1 MASDESARRLEV
13 LDRDSVLHPA
23 TALHTHQAEGGL
35 IAERGQGVTLTDIHG
50 KQYID
55 AMAGL
60 WCVNVGY
67 GRQELARAAAEQM
80 EKLGYYHTFAGAS
93 NGPQIELADRIL
105 GLLRDQADLKKPSKV
120 FFGLSGS
127 DANDTQVKLVRY
139 YNNLVGRPE
148 KKKII
153 SRHGAYHGVSVA
165 SASLTGLPAFHAA
178 FDLPMEGVL
187 FASNPHHYHNA
198 KPGESEEEFSGRLAG
213 ELEELIAREGAETIA
228 AFIAEPVMGA
238 GGVIPPPRG
247 YFERIQPILA
257 ANDILL
263 IADEVICGFGRLGS
277 WFGSGHYGL
286 QPDLISMAK
295 GLTSGYVPL
304 SAVVVSEEIWS
315 VLKTGSE
322 ELGVFAHGYTY
333 SGHPVSAAVALAN
346 LDILE
351 SENLVGNAARVGA
364 RLHAGM
370 QSALAQHPNVGEI
383 RGEGMIMAV
392 EFVADRIS
400 KEPFDPDLAVH
411 KAVSAEAARLGL
423 IVRPLP
429 SAGAAVALSPPLCL
443 SEAEADRVV
452 EILAQ
457 AVTTV
462 MANGKKSG

>member
-1 MASDESARRLEV
+1 MAKESPTQRLER
-13 LDRDSVLHPA
+13 LARDAVLHPA
-23 TALHTHQAEGGL
+23 TALRTHQEKGGL
-35 IAERGQGVTLTDIHG
+35 IAQSAEGVRLTDAHG
-50 KQYID
+50 QTYID

-67 GRQELARAAAEQM
+67 GRKELARAAAEQI
-80 EKLGYYHTFAGAS
+80 ERLGYYHTFAGTS
-93 NGPQIELADRIL
+93 NPPQIELADRLL
-105 GLLRDQADLKKPSKV
+105 GLLRDRAGLEKPSKV

-139 YNNLVGRPE
+139 YNNLLGRPD

-153 SRHGAYHGVSVA
+153 SRHGAYHGVSLA

-187 FASNPHHYHNA
+187 FASTPHHYRNA
-198 KPGESEEEFSGRLAG
+198 KPGESEEEFSDRLGG
-213 ELEELIAREGAETIA
+213 ELEALIAREGADTIA
-228 AFIAEPVMGA
+228 AFIAEPVIGA

-257 ANDILL
+257 ANDILF

-315 VLKTGSE
+315 VLEAGTE

-351 SENLVGNAARVGA
+351 SENLVENAARVGA
-364 RLHAGM
+364 HLRAGLH
-370 QSALAQHPNVGEI
+370 SALGEHPNVGEI
-383 RGEGMIMAV
+383 RGEGMIMAL
-392 EFVADRIS
+392 EFVADRTS
-400 KEPFDPDLAVH
+400 REPFDPALAVQ
-411 KAVSAEAARLGL
+411 KAVAAEAARLGL

-443 SEAEADRVV
+443 TEKEADQVV
-452 EILAQ
+452 EILAES
-457 AVTTV
+457 VTTV
-462 MANGKKSG
+462 MAR

>member
-1 MASDESARRLEV
+1 MIAQSA
-13 LDRDSVLHPA
+13 D
-23 TALHTHQAEGGL
+23 
-35 IAERGQGVTLTDIHG
+35 GVTLTDVHG
-50 KQYID
+50 KTYID

-67 GRQELARAAAEQM
+67 GRKELARAAAEQI
-80 EKLGYYHTFAGAS
+80 EQLGYYHTFAGTS
-93 NGPQIELADRIL
+93 NPPQIELADRLL
-105 GLLRDQADLKKPSKV
+105 GLLRDRAGLEKPSKV

-127 DANDTQVKLVRY
+127 DANDTQIKLVRY
-139 YNNLVGRPE
+139 YNNLLGRTE

-153 SRHGAYHGVSVA
+153 SRHSAYHGVSLA

-187 FASNPHHYHNA
+187 FASTPHHYRNA
-198 KPGESEEEFSGRLAG
+198 KPGESEEEFSDRLGG
-213 ELEELIAREGAETIA
+213 ELEALIAREGADTIA
-228 AFIAEPVMGA
+228 AFIAEPLMGA

-277 WFGSGHYGL
+277 WFGSQHYGL
-286 QPDLISMAK
+286 EPDLISMAK

-315 VLKTGSE
+315 VLEGGTD

-351 SENLVGNAARVGA
+351 SEKLVENAARVGA
-364 RLHAGM
+364 HLQAGLR
-370 QSALAQHPNVGEI
+370 SALGDHPNVGEI
-383 RGEGMIMAV
+383 RGEGMIMAL
-392 EFVADRIS
+392 EFVADRPS
-400 KEPFDPDLAVH
+400 REPFDPALAMQ
-411 KAVSAEAARLGL
+411 KAVAAEAARQGL

-443 SEAEADRVV
+443 SEADADRVT
-452 EILAQ
+452 EILAE

-462 MANGKKSG
+462 MAAG

>member
-1 MASDESARRLEV
+1 MAAKVSAQRLEE
-13 LDRDSVLHPA
+13 LAREAVLHPA
-23 TALHTHQAEGGL
+23 TALKTHQEQGGL
-35 IAERGQGVTLTDIHG
+35 IAQSADGVTLTDVHG
-50 KQYID
+50 KTYID

-67 GRQELARAAAEQM
+67 GRKELARAAAEQI
-80 EKLGYYHTFAGAS
+80 EQLGYYHTFAGTS
-93 NGPQIELADRIL
+93 NPPQIELADRLL
-105 GLLRDQADLKKPSKV
+105 GLLRDRAGLEKPSKV

-127 DANDTQVKLVRY
+127 DANDTQIKLVRY
-139 YNNLVGRPE
+139 YNNLLGRTE

-153 SRHGAYHGVSVA
+153 SRHSAYHGVSLA

-187 FASNPHHYHNA
+187 FASTPHHYRNA
-198 KPGESEEEFSGRLAG
+198 KPGESEEEFSDRLGG
-213 ELEELIAREGAETIA
+213 ELEALIAREGADTIA
-228 AFIAEPVMGA
+228 AFIAEPLMGA

-277 WFGSGHYGL
+277 WFGSQHYGL
-286 QPDLISMAK
+286 EPDLISMAK

-315 VLKTGSE
+315 VLEGGTD

-351 SENLVGNAARVGA
+351 SEKLVENAARVGA
-364 RLHAGM
+364 HLQAGLR
-370 QSALAQHPNVGEI
+370 SALGEHPNVGEI
-383 RGEGMIMAV
+383 RGEGMIMAL
-392 EFVADRIS
+392 EFVADRPS
-400 KEPFDPDLAVH
+400 REPFDPALAMQ
-411 KAVSAEAARLGL
+411 KAVAAEAARLGL

-443 SEAEADRVV
+443 SEADADRVT
-452 EILAQ
+452 EILAE

-462 MANGKKSG
+462 MAAG

>member
-1 MASDESARRLEV
+1 MAAKVSAQRLEE
-13 LDRDSVLHPA
+13 LAREAVLHPA
-23 TALHTHQAEGGL
+23 TALKTHQEQGGL
-35 IAERGQGVTLTDIHG
+35 IAQSADGVTLTDVHG
-50 KQYID
+50 KTYID

-67 GRQELARAAAEQM
+67 GRKELARAAAEQI
-80 EKLGYYHTFAGAS
+80 EQLGYYHTFAGTS
-93 NGPQIELADRIL
+93 NPPQIELADRLL
-105 GLLRDQADLKKPSKV
+105 GLLRDRAGLEKPSKV

-127 DANDTQVKLVRY
+127 DANDTQIKLVRY
-139 YNNLVGRPE
+139 YNNLLGRTE

-153 SRHGAYHGVSVA
+153 SRHSAYHGVSLA

-187 FASNPHHYHNA
+187 FASTPHHYRNA
-198 KPGESEEEFSGRLAG
+198 KPGESEEEFSDRLGG
-213 ELEELIAREGAETIA
+213 ELEALIAREGADTIA
-228 AFIAEPVMGA
+228 AFIAEPLMGA

-277 WFGSGHYGL
+277 WFGSQHYGL
-286 QPDLISMAK
+286 KPDLISMAK

-315 VLKTGSE
+315 VLEGGTD

-351 SENLVGNAARVGA
+351 SEKLVENAVRVGA
-364 RLHAGM
+364 HLQAGLR
-370 QSALAQHPNVGEI
+370 SALGEHPNVGEI
-383 RGEGMIMAV
+383 RGEGMIMAL
-392 EFVADRIS
+392 EFVADRPS
-400 KEPFDPDLAVH
+400 REPFDPALAMQ
-411 KAVSAEAARLGL
+411 KAVAAEAARLGL

-443 SEAEADRVV
+443 SEADADRVT
-452 EILAQ
+452 EILAE

-462 MANGKKSG
+462 MAAG

>member
-1 MASDESARRLEV
+1 MAKESPTQRLEQ
-13 LDRDSVLHPA
+13 LARDAVLHPA
-23 TALHTHQAEGGL
+23 TALKTHQEQGGL
-35 IAERGQGVTLTDIHG
+35 IAQSADGVTLTDVHG
-50 KQYID
+50 KTYID

-67 GRQELARAAAEQM
+67 GRKELARAAAEQI
-80 EKLGYYHTFAGAS
+80 EQLGYYHTFAGTS
-93 NGPQIELADRIL
+93 NPPQIELADRLL
-105 GLLRDQADLKKPSKV
+105 GLLRDRAGLEKPSKV

-127 DANDTQVKLVRY
+127 DANDTQIKLVRY
-139 YNNLVGRPE
+139 YNNLLGRTE

-153 SRHGAYHGVSVA
+153 SRHSAYHGVSLA

-187 FASNPHHYHNA
+187 FASTPHHYRNA
-198 KPGESEEEFSGRLAG
+198 KPGESEEEFSDRLGG
-213 ELEELIAREGAETIA
+213 ELEALIAREGADTIA
-228 AFIAEPVMGA
+228 AFIAEPLMGA

-277 WFGSGHYGL
+277 WFGSQHYGL
-286 QPDLISMAK
+286 KPDLISMAK

-315 VLKTGSE
+315 VLEGGTE

-351 SENLVGNAARVGA
+351 SENLVENAGRVGA
-364 RLHAGM
+364 HLRAGL
-370 QSALAQHPNVGEI
+370 SAALGDHPNVGEI

-392 EFVADRIS
+392 EFVADRAS
-400 KEPFDPDLAVH
+400 REPFDPALAVH
-411 KAVSAEAARLGL
+411 KAVAAEAARQGL
-423 IVRPLP
+423 IVRALP
-429 SAGAAVALSPPLCL
+429 AAEPAVALSPPLCL
-443 SEAEADRVV
+443 SEAEADRVTQ
-452 EILAQ
+452 ILTG
-457 AVTTV
+457 AVCTV
-462 MANGKKSG
+462 MADL

>member
-1 MASDESARRLEV
+1 MAKESPTQRLEQ
-13 LDRDSVLHPA
+13 LARDAVLHPA
-23 TALHTHQAEGGL
+23 TALKTHQEQGGL
-35 IAERGQGVTLTDIHG
+35 IAQSADGVTLTDVHG
-50 KQYID
+50 KTYID

-67 GRQELARAAAEQM
+67 GRKELARAAAEQI
-80 EKLGYYHTFAGAS
+80 EQLGYYHTFAGTS
-93 NGPQIELADRIL
+93 NPPQIELADRLL
-105 GLLRDQADLKKPSKV
+105 GLLRDRAGLEKPSKV

-127 DANDTQVKLVRY
+127 DANDTQIKLVRY
-139 YNNLVGRPE
+139 YNNLLGRTE

-153 SRHGAYHGVSVA
+153 SRHSAYHGVSLA

-187 FASNPHHYHNA
+187 FASTPHHYRNA
-198 KPGESEEEFSGRLAG
+198 KPGESEEEFSDRLGG
-213 ELEELIAREGAETIA
+213 ELEALIAREGADTIA
-228 AFIAEPVMGA
+228 AFIAEPLMGA

-277 WFGSGHYGL
+277 WFGSQHYGL
-286 QPDLISMAK
+286 EPDLISMAK

-315 VLKTGSE
+315 VLEGGTD

-351 SENLVGNAARVGA
+351 SEKLVENAARVGA
-364 RLHAGM
+364 HLQAGLR
-370 QSALAQHPNVGEI
+370 SALGEHPNVGEI
-383 RGEGMIMAV
+383 RGEGMIMAL
-392 EFVADRIS
+392 EFVADRPS
-400 KEPFDPDLAVH
+400 REPFDPALAMQ
-411 KAVSAEAARLGL
+411 KAVAAEAARLGL

-443 SEAEADRVV
+443 SEADADRVT
-452 EILAQ
+452 EILAE

-462 MANGKKSG
+462 MAAG

>member
-1 MASDESARRLEV
+1 MTREESARRLEA

-23 TALHTHQAEGGL
+23 TALHTHQAQGGL
-35 IAERGQGVTLTDIHG
+35 IAERGHGVTLTDIHG

-80 EKLGYYHTFAGAS
+80 EKLGYYHTFSGAS

-127 DANDTQVKLVRY
+127 DANDTQIKLVRY

-198 KPGESEEEFSGRLAG
+198 KPGESEEEFSERLAG
-213 ELEELIAREGAETIA
+213 ELEELIAREGAGTIA

-247 YFERIQPILA
+247 YFDRIQPILA

-346 LDILE
+346 LDIIE
-351 SENLVGNAARVGA
+351 SENLVENAARVGA

-370 QSALAQHPNVGEI
+370 RSALGEHPNVGEI

-392 EFVADRIS
+392 EFVADRMS
-400 KEPFDPDLAVH
+400 KEAFDPALAVH

-443 SEAEADRVV
+443 SESEADRVV

-462 MANGKKSG
+462 MAN

>member
-1 MASDESARRLEV
+1 M
-13 LDRDSVLHPA
+13 
-23 TALHTHQAEGGL
+23 
-35 IAERGQGVTLTDIHG
+35 
-50 KQYID
+50 
-55 AMAGL
+55 
-60 WCVNVGY
+60 
-67 GRQELARAAAEQM
+67 
-80 EKLGYYHTFAGAS
+80 
-93 NGPQIELADRIL
+93 
-105 GLLRDQADLKKPSKV
+105 
-120 FFGLSGS
+120 SGS

-139 YNNLVGRPE
+139 YNNLLGRPK

-178 FDLPMEGVL
+178 FDLPMEGIV
-187 FASNPHHYHNA
+187 FASNPHHYHHA
-198 KPGESEEEFSGRLAG
+198 KPGESEEDFSERLAG
-213 ELEELIAREGAETIA
+213 ELEELIAREGAGTIA

-247 YFERIQPILA
+247 YFDRIQPILA

-346 LDILE
+346 LDIIE
-351 SENLVGNAARVGA
+351 SENLVANAARVGA

-370 QSALAQHPNVGEI
+370 RSALGEHPNVGEI

-400 KEPFDPDLAVH
+400 KEAFDPALAVH

-443 SEAEADRVV
+443 SEAEADTVV

-462 MANGKKSG
+462 MAN

>member
-1 MASDESARRLEV
+1 MASDEFARRLET
-13 LDRDSVLHPA
+13 LDRESVLHPA
-23 TALHTHQAEGGL
+23 TALHTHQADGGM
-35 IAERGQGVTLTDIHG
+35 IADRARGVTLTDIHG
-50 KQYID
+50 KEYID

-67 GRQELARAAAEQM
+67 GRTELARAAAEQM

-93 NGPQIELADRIL
+93 NPPQIMLADRLL
-105 GLLRDQADLKKPSKV
+105 GLLRDEAGLEKPSRV

-139 YNNLVGRPE
+139 YNNLLGRPE

-153 SRHGAYHGVSVA
+153 SRNSAYHGVSVA

-187 FASNPHHYHNA
+187 FASTPHHYRNA
-198 KPGESEEEFSGRLAG
+198 KPGESEEEFSERLAG
-213 ELEELIAREGAETIA
+213 ELEALIAREGADTIA
-228 AFIAEPVMGA
+228 AMIAEPLMGA
-238 GGVIPPPRG
+238 GGVIPPPSG
-247 YFERIQPILA
+247 YFDRIQPILA
-257 ANDILL
+257 ENDILL

-286 QPDLISMAK
+286 QPDLISIAK
-295 GLTSGYVPL
+295 GLTSGYLPL

-315 VLKTGSE
+315 VLERGSE

-333 SGHPVSAAVALAN
+333 SGHPVSAAVAMAN

-351 SENLVGNAARVGA
+351 SENLVDNAARIGS

-370 QSALAQHPNVGEI
+370 RSALGEHPNVGEI
-383 RGEGMIMAV
+383 RGEGMIMAL
-392 EFVADRIS
+392 EFVADRTS
-400 KEPFDPDLAVH
+400 KEPFDPALAVQ
-411 KAVSAEAARLGL
+411 KAVAAEAAELGL

-443 SEAEADRVV
+443 SETESDQIV
-452 EILAQ
+452 EILTQ

-462 MANGKKSG
+462 MAR

>member
-1 MASDESARRLEV
+1 MAAKVSAQRLEE
-13 LDRDSVLHPA
+13 LAREAVLHPA
-23 TALHTHQAEGGL
+23 TALKTHQEQGGL
-35 IAERGQGVTLTDIHG
+35 IAQSADGVTLTDVHG
-50 KQYID
+50 KTYID

-67 GRQELARAAAEQM
+67 GRKELARAAAEQI
-80 EKLGYYHTFAGAS
+80 EQLGYYHTFAGTS
-93 NGPQIELADRIL
+93 NPPQIELADRLL
-105 GLLRDQADLKKPSKV
+105 GLLRDRAGLEKPSKV

-127 DANDTQVKLVRY
+127 DANDTQIKLVRY
-139 YNNLVGRPE
+139 YNNLLGRTE

-153 SRHGAYHGVSVA
+153 SRHSAYHGVSLA

-187 FASNPHHYHNA
+187 FASTPHHYRNA
-198 KPGESEEEFSGRLAG
+198 KPGESEEEFSDRLGG
-213 ELEELIAREGAETIA
+213 ELEALIAREGADTIA
-228 AFIAEPVMGA
+228 AFIAEPLMGA

-277 WFGSGHYGL
+277 WFGSQHYGL
-286 QPDLISMAK
+286 EPDLISMAK

-315 VLKTGSE
+315 VLEGGTD

-351 SENLVGNAARVGA
+351 SEKLVENAARVGA
-364 RLHAGM
+364 HLQAGLR
-370 QSALAQHPNVGEI
+370 SALGEHPNVGEI
-383 RGEGMIMAV
+383 RGEGMIMAL
-392 EFVADRIS
+392 EFVADRPS
-400 KEPFDPDLAVH
+400 REPFDPALAMQ
-411 KAVSAEAARLGL
+411 KAVAAEAARLGL

-429 SAGAAVALSPPLCL
+429 SAGAAVALSPPLSL
-443 SEAEADRVV
+443 SEADADRVT
-452 EILAQ
+452 EILAE

-462 MANGKKSG
+462 MAAG

>member
-1 MASDESARRLEV
+1 
-13 LDRDSVLHPA
+13 
-23 TALHTHQAEGGL
+23 
-35 IAERGQGVTLTDIHG
+35 
-50 KQYID
+50 
-55 AMAGL
+55 
-60 WCVNVGY
+60 
-67 GRQELARAAAEQM
+67 
-80 EKLGYYHTFAGAS
+80 
-93 NGPQIELADRIL
+93 
-105 GLLRDQADLKKPSKV
+105 
-120 FFGLSGS
+120 
-127 DANDTQVKLVRY
+127 
-139 YNNLVGRPE
+139 
-148 KKKII
+148 
-153 SRHGAYHGVSVA
+153 
-165 SASLTGLPAFHAA
+165 
-178 FDLPMEGVL
+178 
-187 FASNPHHYHNA
+187 
-198 KPGESEEEFSGRLAG
+198 
-213 ELEELIAREGAETIA
+213 
-228 AFIAEPVMGA
+228 MGA

-370 QSALAQHPNVGEI
+370 RSALAEHPNVGEI

-400 KEPFDPDLAVH
+400 KEPFDPALAVH

-457 AVTTV
+457 AVTTL
-462 MANGKKSG
+462 MAN

>member
-1 MASDESARRLEV
+1 MASDEFARRLET
-13 LDRDSVLHPA
+13 LDRESVLHPA
-23 TALHTHQAEGGL
+23 TALHTHQADGGM
-35 IAERGQGVTLTDIHG
+35 IADRARGVTLTDIHG
-50 KQYID
+50 KEYID

-67 GRQELARAAAEQM
+67 GRTELARAAAEQM

-93 NGPQIELADRIL
+93 NPPQIMLADRLL
-105 GLLRDQADLKKPSKV
+105 GLLRDEAGLEKPSRV

-139 YNNLVGRPE
+139 YNNLLGRPE

-153 SRHGAYHGVSVA
+153 SRNSAYHGVSVA

-187 FASNPHHYHNA
+187 FASTPHHYRNA
-198 KPGESEEEFSGRLAG
+198 KPGESEEEFSERLAG
-213 ELEELIAREGAETIA
+213 ELEALIAREGADTIA
-228 AFIAEPVMGA
+228 AMIAEPLMGA

-247 YFERIQPILA
+247 YFDRIQPILA
-257 ANDILL
+257 ENDILL

-295 GLTSGYVPL
+295 GLTSGYLPL

-315 VLKTGSE
+315 VLERGSE

-333 SGHPVSAAVALAN
+333 SGHPVSAAVAMAN

-351 SENLVGNAARVGA
+351 SENLVDNAARIGS

-370 QSALAQHPNVGEI
+370 RSALGEHPNVGEI
-383 RGEGMIMAV
+383 RGEGMIMAL
-392 EFVADRIS
+392 EFVADRTS
-400 KEPFDPDLAVH
+400 KEPFDPALAVQ
-411 KAVSAEAARLGL
+411 KAVAAEAAELGL

-443 SEAEADRVV
+443 SETESDQIV
-452 EILAQ
+452 EILTQ

-462 MANGKKSG
+462 MAR

>member
-1 MASDESARRLEV
+1 MTREESARRLEA

-23 TALHTHQAEGGL
+23 TALHTHQAQGGL
-35 IAERGQGVTLTDIHG
+35 IAERGHGVTLTDIHG

-80 EKLGYYHTFAGAS
+80 EKLGYYHTFSGAS

-127 DANDTQVKLVRY
+127 DANDTQIKLVRY

-187 FASNPHHYHNA
+187 FASTPHHYHYA
-198 KPGESEEEFSGRLAG
+198 KPGESEEEFSERLAG
-213 ELEELIAREGAETIA
+213 ELEELIAREGAGTIA

-247 YFERIQPILA
+247 YFDRIQPILA

-346 LDILE
+346 LDIIE
-351 SENLVGNAARVGA
+351 SENLVENAARVGA

-370 QSALAQHPNVGEI
+370 RSALGEHPNVGEI

-392 EFVADRIS
+392 EFVADRMS
-400 KEPFDPDLAVH
+400 KEAFDPALAVH

-443 SEAEADRVV
+443 SESEADRVV

-462 MANGKKSG
+462 MAN

>member
-1 MASDESARRLEV
+1 MTREESARRLEA

-23 TALHTHQAEGGL
+23 TALHTHQAQGGL
-35 IAERGQGVTLTDIHG
+35 IAEQGHGVTLTDIHG

-80 EKLGYYHTFAGAS
+80 EKLGYYHTFSGAS

-127 DANDTQVKLVRY
+127 DANDTQIKLVRY

-198 KPGESEEEFSGRLAG
+198 KPGESEEEFSERLAG
-213 ELEELIAREGAETIA
+213 ELEELIAREGAGTIA

-247 YFERIQPILA
+247 YFDRIQPILA

-346 LDILE
+346 LDIIE
-351 SENLVGNAARVGA
+351 SENLVENAARVGA

-370 QSALAQHPNVGEI
+370 RSALGEHPNVGEI

-392 EFVADRIS
+392 EFVADRMS
-400 KEPFDPDLAVH
+400 KEAFDPALAVH

-443 SEAEADRVV
+443 SESEADRVV

-462 MANGKKSG
+462 MAN

>member
-1 MASDESARRLEV
+1 MEMAAGARDQSLEK
-13 LDRDSVLHPA
+13 LARESVLHPA
-23 TALHTHQAEGGL
+23 TALSTYQKQGGL
-35 IAERGQGVTLTDIHG
+35 IAQSAEGVTLTDIHG
-50 KQYID
+50 KTYID

-67 GRQELARAAAEQM
+67 GRKELARAAAEQI
-80 EKLGYYHTFAGAS
+80 EQLGYYHTFAGTS
-93 NGPQIELADRIL
+93 NPPQIELAGRLL
-105 GLLRDQADLKKPSKV
+105 GLLRDRAGLEKPSKV

-139 YNNLVGRPE
+139 YNNLLGRPE

-153 SRHGAYHGVSVA
+153 SRHGAYHGVSLA

-187 FASNPHHYHNA
+187 FASTPHHYRNA
-198 KPGESEEEFSGRLAG
+198 KPGESEEEFSDRLGG
-213 ELEELIAREGAETIA
+213 ELEALIAREGAETIA

-247 YFERIQPILA
+247 YFERIEPVLA

-277 WFGSGHYGL
+277 WFGSGHYGI

-315 VLKTGSE
+315 VLEGGTE

-333 SGHPVSAAVALAN
+333 SGHPVGAAVALAN
-346 LDILE
+346 LDLLE
-351 SENLVGNAARVGA
+351 SENMVENAARVGA
-364 RLHAGM
+364 HLQAGLR
-370 QSALAQHPNVGEI
+370 SALGEHPNVGEI
-383 RGEGMIMAV
+383 RGEGMIMAL
-392 EFVADRIS
+392 EFVADRTS
-400 KEPFDPDLAVH
+400 REPFDPAAAVQ
-411 KAVSAEAARLGL
+411 KAVAAEAARLGL

-443 SEAEADRVV
+443 TEGDADRVV
-452 EILAQ
+452 EILAE
-457 AVTTV
+457 AVATV
-462 MANGKKSG
+462 MAR

>member
-1 MASDESARRLEV
+1 MASDEFARRLET
-13 LDRDSVLHPA
+13 LDRESVLHPA
-23 TALHTHQAEGGL
+23 TALHTHQADGGM
-35 IAERGQGVTLTDIHG
+35 IADRARGVTLTDIHG
-50 KQYID
+50 KEYID

-67 GRQELARAAAEQM
+67 GRTELARAAAEQM

-93 NGPQIELADRIL
+93 NPPQIMLADRLL
-105 GLLRDQADLKKPSKV
+105 GLLRDEAGLEKPSRV

-139 YNNLVGRPE
+139 YNNLLGRPE

-153 SRHGAYHGVSVA
+153 SRNSAYHGVSVA

-187 FASNPHHYHNA
+187 FASTPHHYHNA
-198 KPGESEEEFSGRLAG
+198 KPGESEEEFSERLAG
-213 ELEELIAREGAETIA
+213 ELEALIAREGADTIA
-228 AFIAEPVMGA
+228 AMIAEPLMGA
-238 GGVIPPPRG
+238 GGVIPPPSG
-247 YFERIQPILA
+247 YFDRIQPILA
-257 ANDILL
+257 ENDILL

-286 QPDLISMAK
+286 QPDLISIAK
-295 GLTSGYVPL
+295 GLTSGYLPL

-315 VLKTGSE
+315 VLERGSE

-333 SGHPVSAAVALAN
+333 SGHPVSAAVAMAN
-346 LDILE
+346 LDIIE
-351 SENLVGNAARVGA
+351 SENLVDNAARIGS

-370 QSALAQHPNVGEI
+370 RSALGEHPNVGEI
-383 RGEGMIMAV
+383 RGEGMIMAL
-392 EFVADRIS
+392 EFVADRAS
-400 KEPFDPDLAVH
+400 KEPFDPTLAIQ
-411 KAVSAEAARLGL
+411 KAVAGEAARLGL

-443 SEAEADRVV
+443 SETESDRIV
-452 EILAQ
+452 EILTQ

-462 MANGKKSG
+462 MAR

>member
-1 MASDESARRLEV
+1 MATLEIARRLKA

-23 TALHTHQAEGGL
+23 TALHTHQAEGGF
-35 IAERGQGVTLTDIHG
+35 IAESAKGVNLVDVHG
-50 KQYID
+50 KSYID

-60 WCVNVGY
+60 WCVNIGY
-67 GRQELARAAAEQM
+67 GRAELARATAEQM
-80 EKLGYYHTFAGAS
+80 ENLGYYHTFAGAS
-93 NGPQIELADRIL
+93 NPPQTLLADRLL
-105 GLLRDQADLKKPSKV
+105 GLLREEAGLEKPSRI

-139 YNNLVGRPE
+139 YNNLLGRPE

-153 SRHGAYHGVSVA
+153 SRESAYHGVSVA

-187 FASNPHHYHNA
+187 FASTPHHYRNA
-198 KPGESEEEFSGRLAG
+198 KPGESEEEFSERLAG
-213 ELEELIAREGAETIA
+213 ELEALIAREGADTIA
-228 AFIAEPVMGA
+228 AMIAEPVMGA

-247 YFERIQPILA
+247 YFDRIQPILA
-257 ANDILL
+257 AHDILL

-295 GLTSGYVPL
+295 GLTSGYLPL
-304 SAVVVSEEIWS
+304 SAVAVSEEIWS
-315 VLKTGSE
+315 VLQTGSE

-333 SGHPVSAAVALAN
+333 SGHPVSTAVAMAN

-351 SENLVGNAARVGA
+351 SENLVDNAARIGSH
-364 RLHAGM
+364 LHAGM
-370 QSALAQHPNVGEI
+370 RSALGEHPNVGEI
-383 RGEGMIMAV
+383 RGEGMIMAL
-392 EFVADRIS
+392 EFVADRTS
-400 KEPFDPDLAVH
+400 KEPFDPDLAIQ
-411 KAVSAEAARLGL
+411 KAIAGEAARLGL
-423 IVRPLP
+423 IVRALP

-443 SEAEADRVV
+443 SEAEADRVI

-457 AVTTV
+457 TVNTV
-462 MANGKKSG
+462 MAR

>member
-1 MASDESARRLEV
+1 MASDEFARRLET
-13 LDRDSVLHPA
+13 LDRESVLHPA
-23 TALHTHQAEGGL
+23 TALHTHQADGGM
-35 IAERGQGVTLTDIHG
+35 IADRARGVTLTDIHG
-50 KQYID
+50 KEYID

-67 GRQELARAAAEQM
+67 GRTELARAAAEQM

-93 NGPQIELADRIL
+93 NPPQIMLADRLL
-105 GLLRDQADLKKPSKV
+105 GLLRDEAGLEKPSRV

-139 YNNLVGRPE
+139 YNNLLGRPE

-153 SRHGAYHGVSVA
+153 SRNSAYHGVSVA

-187 FASNPHHYHNA
+187 FASTPHHYRNA
-198 KPGESEEEFSGRLAG
+198 KPGESEEEFSERLAG
-213 ELEELIAREGAETIA
+213 ELEALIAREGADTIA
-228 AFIAEPVMGA
+228 AMIAEPLMGA
-238 GGVIPPPRG
+238 GGVIPPPSG
-247 YFERIQPILA
+247 YFDLIQPILA
-257 ANDILL
+257 ENDILL

-286 QPDLISMAK
+286 QPDLISIAK
-295 GLTSGYVPL
+295 GLTSGYLPL

-315 VLKTGSE
+315 VLERGSE

-333 SGHPVSAAVALAN
+333 SGHPVSAAVAMAN
-346 LDILE
+346 LDIIE
-351 SENLVGNAARVGA
+351 SENLVDNAARIGS

-370 QSALAQHPNVGEI
+370 RSALGEHPNVGEI
-383 RGEGMIMAV
+383 RGEGMIMAL
-392 EFVADRIS
+392 EFVADRTS
-400 KEPFDPDLAVH
+400 KEPFDPALAVQ
-411 KAVSAEAARLGL
+411 KAVAAEAAELGL

-443 SEAEADRVV
+443 SETESDQIV
-452 EILAQ
+452 EILTQ

-462 MANGKKSG
+462 MAR

>member
-1 MASDESARRLEV
+1 MATEASGQSLEKLARE
-13 LDRDSVLHPA
+13 SVLHPA
-23 TALHTHQAEGGL
+23 TALRTYQEQGGL
-35 IAERGQGVTLTDIHG
+35 IAQRADGVTLTDVHG
-50 KQYID
+50 KTYID

-67 GRQELARAAAEQM
+67 GRRELARAASEQI
-80 EKLGYYHTFAGAS
+80 ERLGYYHTFAGTS
-93 NGPQIELADRIL
+93 NPPQIELADRLL
-105 GLLRDQADLKKPSKV
+105 GLLRSPGGLEKPSKV

-139 YNNLVGRPE
+139 YNNLLGRPE

-153 SRHGAYHGVSVA
+153 SRHGAYHGVSLA

-187 FASNPHHYHNA
+187 FASTPHHYRNA
-198 KPGESEEEFSGRLAG
+198 KPGESEEEFSDRLGG
-213 ELEELIAREGAETIA
+213 ELEALIAREGAETIA

-238 GGVIPPPRG
+238 GGVMPPPRG
-247 YFERIQPILA
+247 YFERIQPILS

-277 WFGSGHYGL
+277 WFGSQHYGL
-286 QPDLISMAK
+286 EPDLISMAK

-315 VLKTGSE
+315 VLEGGTE

-351 SENLVGNAARVGA
+351 SEKLVKNAARVGA
-364 RLHAGM
+364 HLQAGLR
-370 QSALAQHPNVGEI
+370 SALGEHPNVGEI

-392 EFVADRIS
+392 EFVADRPS
-400 KEPFDPDLAVH
+400 REPFDPALAVQ
-411 KAVSAEAARLGL
+411 KAVAAEAARLGL

-429 SAGAAVALSPPLCL
+429 SEGAAVALSPPLCL
-443 SEAEADRVV
+443 SEAEADRVT
-452 EILAQ
+452 EILAE

-462 MANGKKSG
+462 MAAK

>member
-1 MASDESARRLEV
+1 MATGARGQSLEK
-13 LDRDSVLHPA
+13 LARESVLHPA
-23 TALHTHQAEGGL
+23 TALSTYQKQGGL
-35 IAERGQGVTLTDIHG
+35 IAQSAEGVTLTDIHG
-50 KQYID
+50 KTYID

-67 GRQELARAAAEQM
+67 GRKELARAAAEQI
-80 EKLGYYHTFAGAS
+80 EQLGYYHTFAGTS
-93 NGPQIELADRIL
+93 NPPQIELAGRLL
-105 GLLRDQADLKKPSKV
+105 GLLRDRAGLEKPSKV

-139 YNNLVGRPE
+139 YNNLLGRPD

-153 SRHGAYHGVSVA
+153 SRQSAYHGVSLA

-187 FASNPHHYHNA
+187 FASTPHHYRNA
-198 KPGESEEEFSGRLAG
+198 KPGESEEEFSDRLGG
-213 ELEELIAREGAETIA
+213 ELEALIAREGAETIA

-247 YFERIQPILA
+247 YFERIEPVLA

-277 WFGSGHYGL
+277 WFGSGHYGI

-315 VLKTGSE
+315 VLEGGTE

-351 SENLVGNAARVGA
+351 SENLVENAARVGA
-364 RLHAGM
+364 HLQAGLR
-370 QSALAQHPNVGEI
+370 SALGDHPNVGEI
-383 RGEGMIMAV
+383 RGEGMIMAL
-392 EFVADRIS
+392 EFVADRTS
-400 KEPFDPDLAVH
+400 REPFDPTPAVQ
-411 KAVSAEAARLGL
+411 KAVAAEAARLGL

-443 SEAEADRVV
+443 TEGDADRVV
-452 EILAQ
+452 EILAE
-457 AVTTV
+457 AVATV
-462 MANGKKSG
+462 MAR

>member
-1 MASDESARRLEV
+1 MASDEFARRLET
-13 LDRDSVLHPA
+13 LDRESVLHPA
-23 TALHTHQAEGGL
+23 TALHTHQADGGM
-35 IAERGQGVTLTDIHG
+35 IADRARGVTLTDIHG
-50 KQYID
+50 KEYID

-67 GRQELARAAAEQM
+67 GRTELARAAAEQM

-93 NGPQIELADRIL
+93 NPPQIMLADRLL
-105 GLLRDQADLKKPSKV
+105 GLLRDEAGLEKPSRV

-139 YNNLVGRPE
+139 YNNLLGRPE

-153 SRHGAYHGVSVA
+153 SRNSAYHGVSVA

-187 FASNPHHYHNA
+187 FASTPHHYHNA
-198 KPGESEEEFSGRLAG
+198 KPGESEEEFSERLAG
-213 ELEELIAREGAETIA
+213 ELEALIAREGADTIA
-228 AFIAEPVMGA
+228 AMIAEPLMGA
-238 GGVIPPPRG
+238 GGVIPPPSG
-247 YFERIQPILA
+247 YFDLIQPILA
-257 ANDILL
+257 ENDILL

-295 GLTSGYVPL
+295 GLTSGYLPL

-315 VLKTGSE
+315 VLERGSE

-333 SGHPVSAAVALAN
+333 SGHPVSAAVAMAN
-346 LDILE
+346 LDIIE
-351 SENLVGNAARVGA
+351 SENLVDNAARIGS

-370 QSALAQHPNVGEI
+370 RSALGEHPNVGEI
-383 RGEGMIMAV
+383 RGEGMIMAL
-392 EFVADRIS
+392 EFVADRTS
-400 KEPFDPDLAVH
+400 KEPFDPTLAIQ
-411 KAVSAEAARLGL
+411 KAVAGEAARLGL

-443 SEAEADRVV
+443 SETESDQIV
-452 EILAQ
+452 EILTQ

-462 MANGKKSG
+462 MAR

>member
-1 MASDESARRLEV
+1 MATRAPDQSLEKLARESI
-13 LDRDSVLHPA
+13 LHPA
-23 TALHTHQAEGGL
+23 TALKTHQEQGGL
-35 IAERGQGVTLTDIHG
+35 IVQSAAGVTLTDVHG
-50 KQYID
+50 KTYID

-67 GRQELARAAAEQM
+67 GRKELARVAAKQIEQ
-80 EKLGYYHTFAGAS
+80 LGYYHTFAGTS
-93 NGPQIELADRIL
+93 NPPQIELADRLL
-105 GLLRDQADLKKPSKV
+105 GLLRDRAGLEKPSKV

-139 YNNLVGRPE
+139 YNNLLGRPD

-153 SRHGAYHGVSVA
+153 SRQSAYHGVSLA

-178 FDLPMEGVL
+178 FDLPMDGVL
-187 FASNPHHYHNA
+187 FASTPHHYRNA
-198 KPGESEEEFSGRLAG
+198 KPGESEEEFSDRLGG
-213 ELEELIAREGAETIA
+213 ELEALIAQEGAETIA

-247 YFERIQPILA
+247 YFERIEPVLA

-277 WFGSGHYGL
+277 WFGSGHYGI

-315 VLKTGSE
+315 VLEGGTE
-322 ELGVFAHGYTY
+322 QLGVFAHGYTY

-351 SENLVGNAARVGA
+351 SENLVENAARVGA
-364 RLHAGM
+364 HLQAGLR
-370 QSALAQHPNVGEI
+370 SALGDHPNVGEI
-383 RGEGMIMAV
+383 RGEGMIMAL
-392 EFVADRIS
+392 EFVADRTS
-400 KEPFDPDLAVH
+400 REPFDPTLAVQ
-411 KAVSAEAARLGL
+411 KAVAAEAARLGL

-443 SEAEADRVV
+443 AEDEADRVV
-452 EILAQ
+452 EILAES
-457 AVTTV
+457 VRTV
-462 MANGKKSG
+462 MAR

>member
-1 MASDESARRLEV
+1 MEMATGARDQSLEK
-13 LDRDSVLHPA
+13 LARESVLHPA
-23 TALHTHQAEGGL
+23 TALSTYQKQGGL
-35 IAERGQGVTLTDIHG
+35 IAQSAEGVTLTDIHG
-50 KQYID
+50 KTYID

-67 GRQELARAAAEQM
+67 GRKELARAAAEQI
-80 EKLGYYHTFAGAS
+80 EQLGYYHTFAGTS
-93 NGPQIELADRIL
+93 NPPQIELAGRLL
-105 GLLRDQADLKKPSKV
+105 GLLRDRAGLEKPSKV

-139 YNNLVGRPE
+139 YNNLLGRPE

-153 SRHGAYHGVSVA
+153 SRHGAYHGVSLA

-187 FASNPHHYHNA
+187 FASTPHHYRNA
-198 KPGESEEEFSGRLAG
+198 KPGESEEEFSDRLGG
-213 ELEELIAREGAETIA
+213 ELEALIAREGAETIA

-247 YFERIQPILA
+247 YFERIEPVLA

-277 WFGSGHYGL
+277 WFGSEHYGI

-315 VLKTGSE
+315 VLEGGTE

-333 SGHPVSAAVALAN
+333 SGHPVGAAVALAN
-346 LDILE
+346 LDLLE
-351 SENLVGNAARVGA
+351 SENMVENAARVGA
-364 RLHAGM
+364 HLQAGLR
-370 QSALAQHPNVGEI
+370 SALGEHPNVGEI
-383 RGEGMIMAV
+383 RGEGMIMAL
-392 EFVADRIS
+392 EFVADRTS
-400 KEPFDPDLAVH
+400 REPFDPAAAVQ
-411 KAVSAEAARLGL
+411 KAVAAEAARLGL

-443 SEAEADRVV
+443 TEGDADRVV
-452 EILAQ
+452 EILAE
-457 AVTTV
+457 AVATV
-462 MANGKKSG
+462 MAR